1 MEQFNIAY
9 IRSLAAHA
17 GFKVSSCEVD
27 DDSIDITI
35 EGTGFNNSLFRNPK
49 IDIQLKSTKNFKL
62 KNNIITYP
70 LVMTPT
76 Y

>member
-1 MEQFNIAY
+1 MDKKKQMEQFNIAY

-35 EGTGFNNSLFRNPK
+35 EGTGFSR
-49 IDIQLKSTKNFKL
+49 
-62 KNNIITYP
+62 
-70 LVMTPT
+70 
-76 Y
+76 